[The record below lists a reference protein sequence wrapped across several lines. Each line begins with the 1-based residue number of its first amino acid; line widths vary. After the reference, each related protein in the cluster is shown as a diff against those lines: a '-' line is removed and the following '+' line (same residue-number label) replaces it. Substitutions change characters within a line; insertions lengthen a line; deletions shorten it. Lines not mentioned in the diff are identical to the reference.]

1 MACNCNNQ
9 THEPTCSQSKTL
21 SGLLSFK
28 LDGATLAPFIGN
40 FPLEPIDLTDAI
52 QDGETNTRLRLDAQN
67 EALVYSNERSVSG
80 DLTEDV
86 ISLETLSKLIP
97 LSGLKDVS
105 YNGVS
110 GGDLLVFNIQTQVWE
125 PVSVND
131 DDLVSVIGYNS
142 EGRLAK
148 GESSG
153 GGGGGG
159 SAERPTYSVATAES
173 VVPDPTTY
181 GQYSFTALAT
191 SIVIGSPGVNSDG
204 KVIIFRFR
212 DNGTARALNWN
223 AIYRG
228 IGVTIPTAT
237 TTNKVLYVGAKYNA
251 QDNKW
256 DVLAVNRQA

>member
-1 MACNCNNQ
+1 MGCNQ
-9 THEPTCSQSKTL
+9 CSNILT
-21 SGLLSFK
+21 GGAGNCVHGLSFK
-28 LDGATLAPFIGN
+28 VDGAYLAPFLGSK
-40 FPLEPIDLTDAI
+40 PLEPVDLSLLVAAA
-52 QDGETNTRLRLDAQN
+52 ETNTRLRLDAQN
-67 EALVYSNERSVSG
+67 ETLVYSNEGSITG
-80 DLTEDV
+80 DSTEDI

-131 DDLVSVIGYNS
+131 DDLVSVFGYNS
-142 EGRLAK
+142 SGRLSKADV
-148 GESSG
+148 STVG

-159 SAERPTYSVATAES
+159 GGERPTYSVATAES
-173 VVPDPTTY
+173 VVPDPVTY
-181 GQYSFTALAT
+181 GQYSFTAQAT
-191 SIVIGSPGVNSDG
+191 SIVIGSPGVSSDG
-204 KVIIFRFR
+204 KVLIFRFR

-228 IGVTIPTAT
+228 LGVTIPTAT

>member
-1 MACNCNNQ
+1 MSCN
-9 THEPTCSQSKTL
+9 TCVTQNRCSC
-21 SGLLSFK
+21 GLRFL
-28 LDGATLAPFIGN
+28 LDETYLAPFIGSL
-40 FPLEPIDLTDAI
+40 PLEPVDLQPLVAAS
-52 QDGETNTRLRLDAQN
+52 ETNTRLRLDAQN
-67 EALVYSNERSVSG
+67 ETLVYSNEGSITG
-80 DLTEDV
+80 DLSEDI

-142 EGRLAK
+142 GGRLSKADV
-148 GESSG
+148 SAIG

-159 SAERPTYSVATAES
+159 GERPTYSVATAES
-173 VVPDPTTY
+173 VVPDPATY
-181 GQYSFTALAT
+181 GQYSFTAQAT
-191 SIVIGSPGVNSDG
+191 SIVIGSPGVSSDG
-204 KVIIFRFR
+204 KVLIFRFR

-237 TTNKVLYVGAKYNA
+237 VTNKVVYVGVKYNA
-251 QDNKW
+251 ADNKW